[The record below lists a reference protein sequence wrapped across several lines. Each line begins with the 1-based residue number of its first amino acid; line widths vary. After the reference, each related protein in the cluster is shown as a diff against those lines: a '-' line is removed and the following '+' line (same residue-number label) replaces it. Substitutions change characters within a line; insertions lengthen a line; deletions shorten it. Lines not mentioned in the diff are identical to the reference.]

1 MKQAL
6 PFGAKGHLEED
17 VQHVARYRQV
27 LLVTA
32 CFLAATFIVVG
43 IVLYRAD
50 ALIIVPTTSPIPFIM
65 VDPSFYLPEIISLV
79 PTLADVN
86 LPLPQAK

>member
-6 PFGAKGHLEED
+6 PFGAKGQLEED
-17 VQHVARYRQV
+17 VQHVALYRQA

-32 CFLAATFIVVG
+32 CFLAVAFVVVG

-50 ALIIVPTTSPIPFIM
+50 ALIIVPTTSPIPFVV
-65 VDPSFYLPEIISLV
+65 VDPSLYLPEIISLV
-79 PTLADVN
+79 PTFADVN
-86 LPLPQAK
+86 LPVPQAR